1 MLGVGSFGKM
11 AAFCEEFTL
20 CGTVQG
26 AAGQPCALLGVEPA
40 READHVIVTDR
51 GRTVT
56 IYKVSDQKPLGSW
69 TVKQGQTITCPAVY
83 NSRTGEYVVVH
94 NNKVLR
100 LWKDEDVN
108 LEKAFKATL
117 SADVYR
123 IHSLPDAEPLVL
135 FSRGAVRQLDALLAA
150 PQQGVENVISDGEE
164 IRWSEGFLDSEKPI
178 ILFVTEECGKYFVY
192 AQKLNPNILQK
203 YKLAPSE
210 DGSFPLSF
218 TAALKNKM
226 ITLTCL
232 YSNGCVYKILVST
245 QQSVTENELC
255 LFRGLLLRLS
265 TQDNTLETAAVKIL
279 DETHIAVL
287 GAPPSPRKVTKDC
300 LCIWNVKFQTVQA
313 IKDLP
318 GGTCR
323 QMWCYGGK
331 LYVPHG
337 KTLTVIPYQCET
349 SSLASALGKLRQT
362 RTLESKP
369 VSSFVNWDI
378 FLHGDEQQELQQ
390 QIIINAPEPKRTTRG
405 RKSQFDTITIDHLL
419 ADAKTASQSHLE
431 EEFQHFLF
439 DVQVPG
445 CRLTIAHIAK
455 ELTSRCKLE
464 PKFYPH
470 GVLVHLVLTQTL
482 SYSLCPNLLA
492 VALEKSDYFLLQLCF
507 QQFPDVPEAVT
518 CACLKAFLNVSD
530 ASLENIT
537 VDLGSVGSYLDVA
550 QTSSEVE
557 EKMEV
562 VQNGFSPALLEE
574 DSCDVRL
581 TPQKSAAVPNT
592 VLTCPVGLKKAAL
605 LNEILLSAYSETFL
619 LPHLKDLSAQQVV
632 LFLQYLQYLYIKFSE
647 AVNTELVGT
656 RTPTINQIMDWVCLL
671 LDAHFTVLV
680 MVPEA
685 KGLLAHLH
693 KFVRSQVRLYSEL
706 SKIEWNLQELHKK
719 KRQDKDVGLY
729 SIEVIKFF

>member
-1 MLGVGSFGKM
+1 M

-518 CACLKAFLNVSD
+518 CACLKAFLNSVSD

-605 LNEILLSAYSETFL
+605 FL
-619 LPHLKDLSAQQVV
+619 VLVHVHLYFSISVNFRVFPK
-632 LFLQYLQYLYIKFSE
+632 YIPSRN
-647 AVNTELVGT
+647 AVNFLKNIKYYFRICDFFLNKT
-656 RTPTINQIMDWVCLL
+656 TPQTFQKVLGGIMDWVCLL